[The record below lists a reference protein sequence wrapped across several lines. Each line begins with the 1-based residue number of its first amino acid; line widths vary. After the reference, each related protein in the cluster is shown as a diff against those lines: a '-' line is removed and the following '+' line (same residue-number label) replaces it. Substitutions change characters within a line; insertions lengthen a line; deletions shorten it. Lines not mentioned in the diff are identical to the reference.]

1 MMPAYVVDQI
11 DVVTIADGSSFAAM
25 DMMSPFVWKEG
36 ERYRIMV
43 RAVPDPLRPND
54 PTGIIASG
62 WSDDG
67 LEFHLD
73 HQPAI
78 APDTA
83 PDAADAADAG
93 GCEDPT
99 VLVRPDGYVVYYTGV
114 DARREQ
120 GAMVAAA
127 GTSVEALTKRR
138 VVLKAPPGEGNIKE
152 ATIVQTPAGD
162 WRLFYEYAAAFEN
175 GVAAS
180 RIGVARADALGDTWI
195 ALDDPFGIRV
205 DGWDNWHLSTGPI
218 CQMPGADPV
227 MFYNGATLDARWRIG
242 WVSFS
247 PDFSRVTG
255 RGIEP
260 VILPPPPANRD
271 KTDIAF
277 AASSVIEGDMI
288 SLYYS
293 LEDSILRRARI
304 RYYA

>member
-1 MMPAYVVDQI
+1 MPTYAVEAI
-11 DVVTIADGSSFAAM
+11 DTVTLAADSPLRGM
-25 DMMSPFVWKEG
+25 DLMSPFVWKEG
-36 ERYRIMV
+36 ARYRMMV
-43 RAVPDPLRPND
+43 RGVPDPLGHND

-67 LEFHLD
+67 VEFSLD
-73 HQPAI
+73 SKPAI
-78 APDTA
+78 TPDGN
-83 PDAADAADAG
+83 ADAVDAG

-99 VLVRPDGYVVYYTGV
+99 VLVQPDGYVVYYTGV

-120 GAMVAAA
+120 GAMVAAT
-127 GTSVEALTKRR
+127 GPTLQSLEKRR

-152 ATIVQTPAGD
+152 ATLVQTPAGD
-162 WRLFYEYAAAFEN
+162 WRLFYEYAAAFDH

-180 RIGVARADALGDTWI
+180 RIGVARADALGDEWV
-195 ALDDPFGIRV
+195 ALDDPFGIRP
-205 DGWDNWHLSTGPI
+205 DSWDNWHLSTGPI

-247 PDFSRVTG
+247 ADYSRVTG
-255 RGIEP
+255 RGVEP
-260 VILPPPPANRD
+260 VILPPPPENRD

-277 AASSVIEGDMI
+277 AASSVIEDDMI

-293 LEDSILRRARI
+293 LEDSILRRARV